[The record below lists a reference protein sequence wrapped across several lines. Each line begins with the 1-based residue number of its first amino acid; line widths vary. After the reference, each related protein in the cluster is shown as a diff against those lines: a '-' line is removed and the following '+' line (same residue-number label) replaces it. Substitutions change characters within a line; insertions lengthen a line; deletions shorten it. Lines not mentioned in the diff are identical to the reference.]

1 MLNTTDWPN
10 PITPKDPA
18 EMCPKCANNISGHHN
33 GRCAW
38 CLDYIEFETEEDSRV
53 KHIPL

>member
-1 MLNTTDWPN
+1 MLNTTDWSN
-10 PITPKDPA
+10 PIIPKDPA
-18 EMCPKCANNISGHHN
+18 ELCPKCANNISGLRN

-38 CLDYIEFETEEDSRV
+38 CLDYIEFEAEEDSRV